1 MERLIE
7 RCCGLD
13 VHKATVSACV
23 RVAQRPGGAVKQEVR
38 TFATTTAELL
48 ALRDWLSEQGV
59 THVALEATGVYW
71 KPVYY
76 VLENDFELLLVN
88 PAHFRQVPGRKTDVA
103 DCAWLAQLLQ
113 YGLLR
118 GSFVPPAPIRE
129 LRDLTRYRKNL
140 TEERSRAAN
149 RLHKVLQD
157 AGIKL
162 SSVATDTLGVSGRS
176 MLMALLAG
184 TTDPGL
190 LADLA
195 RGKLRKKLPE
205 LRQALAGRFGPHH
218 RFMLSRLLADIDYFE
233 EASKELSQR
242 IEELLVPFAAAV
254 ERLITIP
261 GVQRRTAEV
270 LVAEIG
276 ADMSRF
282 PSAAHLSS
290 WAGMCPG
297 NHESAGKRRSGKT
310 RRGNRWLRTA
320 LVEAG
325 RAAGR
330 TKHTA
335 LGARYRRLRTHVGHG
350 RAVLAVGRHVLEI
363 AYHLLA
369 EQTNYRELGA
379 DYFDRFRAERLKR
392 RSLAQLQR
400 LGYQVTLT
408 PLPTA
413 A

>member
-23 RVAQRPGGAVKQEVR
+23 RVTPARGRKVTQEIR
-38 TFATTTAELL
+38 TFATTTPELL
-48 ALRDWLSEQGV
+48 ALRDWLTEQRV
-59 THVALEATGVYW
+59 THVAMEATGVYW

-76 VLENDFELLLVN
+76 LLENDFQLLLVN
-88 PAHFRQVPGRKTDVA
+88 PAHFKQVPGRKTDVA
-103 DCAWLAQLLQ
+103 DCAWLAQLLEH
-113 YGLLR
+113 GLLR
-118 GSFVPPAPIRE
+118 GSLVPPAPIRE
-129 LRDLTRYRKNL
+129 LRDLTRYRKSL
-140 TEERSRAAN
+140 TEERTRAAN

-162 SSVATDTLGVSGRS
+162 SSVATDLLGVSGRS
-176 MLMALLAG
+176 MLAALVAG
-184 TTDPGL
+184 TTDPAL
-190 LADLA
+190 LAELA
-195 RGKLRKKLPE
+195 RGHLRKKLPA
-205 LRQALAGRFGPHH
+205 LRQALTGRFSPHH
-218 RFMLSRLLADIDYFE
+218 RFLVSRLLADIDYCE
-233 EASKELSQR
+233 EAGAELSRR
-242 IEELLVPFAAAV
+242 IEELLAPFAAAV

-261 GVQRRTAEV
+261 GVQRRTAQV

-276 ADMSRF
+276 VDMSRF

-325 RAAGR
+325 GAAGR
-330 TKHTA
+330 TKRTA
-335 LGARYRRLRTHVGHG
+335 LGARYRRLRAHLGHG
-350 RAVLAVGRHVLEI
+350 RAVFAVGRQVLEI
-363 AYHLLA
+363 AYHLLT
-369 EQTNYRELGA
+369 EPTTYRELGT
-379 DYFDRFRAERLKR
+379 DYFDRYRAERLKR

-400 LGYQVTLT
+400 LGYQVALT
-408 PLPTA
+408 PLPTPA
-413 A
+413 

>member
-1 MERLIE
+1 M
-7 RCCGLD
+7 
-13 VHKATVSACV
+13 
-23 RVAQRPGGAVKQEVR
+23 
-38 TFATTTAELL
+38 
-48 ALRDWLSEQGV
+48 
-59 THVALEATGVYW
+59 
-71 KPVYY
+71 
-76 VLENDFELLLVN
+76 
-88 PAHFRQVPGRKTDVA
+88 PGRKTDVA

-129 LRDLTRYRKNL
+129 LRDLTRYRKSL

-176 MLMALLAG
+176 MLMALVAG
-184 TTDPGL
+184 TTDPAL

-195 RGKLRKKLPE
+195 RGQLRKKLPE
-205 LRQALAGRFGPHH
+205 LRQALTGRFGPHH
-218 RFMLSRLLADIDYFE
+218 RFMVSRLLADIDYVE
-233 EASKELSQR
+233 EASRELSQR
-242 IEELLVPFAAAV
+242 IEELLAPFAAAV

-276 ADMSRF
+276 ADVSRF

-310 RRGNRWLRTA
+310 RRGNRWLRTV

-330 TKHTA
+330 TKRTA
-335 LGARYRRLRTHVGHG
+335 LGARYRRLRTHLGHG
-350 RAVLAVGRHVLEI
+350 RAVLAVGRQVLEI
-363 AYHLLA
+363 AYRLLA
-369 EQTNYRELGA
+369 EPTTYRELGT
-379 DYFDRFRAERLKR
+379 DYFDRYRAERLKR

>member
-1 MERLIE
+1 
-7 RCCGLD
+7 
-13 VHKATVSACV
+13 
-23 RVAQRPGGAVKQEVR
+23 
-38 TFATTTAELL
+38 
-48 ALRDWLSEQGV
+48 
-59 THVALEATGVYW
+59 
-71 KPVYY
+71 
-76 VLENDFELLLVN
+76 
-88 PAHFRQVPGRKTDVA
+88 
-103 DCAWLAQLLQ
+103 
-113 YGLLR
+113 
-118 GSFVPPAPIRE
+118 
-129 LRDLTRYRKNL
+129 
-140 TEERSRAAN
+140 
-149 RLHKVLQD
+149 
-157 AGIKL
+157 
-162 SSVATDTLGVSGRS
+162 
-176 MLMALLAG
+176 
-184 TTDPGL
+184 L

-195 RGKLRKKLPE
+195 RGQLRKKLPE

-218 RFMLSRLLADIDYFE
+218 RLMVSRLLADIDYVE
-233 EASKELSQR
+233 EASRELSRR
-242 IEELLVPFAAAV
+242 IEELLAPFAATV

-270 LVAEIG
+270 VVAEIG

-325 RAAGR
+325 AAAGR

-335 LGARYRRLRTHVGHG
+335 LGARYRRLRAHLGHG

-363 AYHLLA
+363 AYHLMA
-369 EQTNYRELGA
+369 EANTYRELGT
-379 DYFDRFRAERLKR
+379 DYFDRYRAERLKR
-392 RSLAQLQR
+392 RSLEQLRR

-408 PLPTA
+408 PLETA

>member
-23 RVAQRPGGAVKQEVR
+23 RVTQRPRGKVEQEVR
-38 TFATTTAELL
+38 TFPTTTAELL
-48 ALRDWLSEQGV
+48 ALRDWLIEQRV
-59 THVALEATGVYW
+59 THVAMEATGVYW

-76 VLENDFELLLVN
+76 VLEHDFELLLVN
-88 PAHFRQVPGRKTDVA
+88 PAHFKQVPGRKTDVA

-118 GSFVPPAPIRE
+118 ASFVPPAPIRE
-129 LRDLTRYRKNL
+129 LRDLTRYRKSL

-176 MLMALLAG
+176 MLMALAAG
-184 TTDPGL
+184 TTDPAL

-195 RGKLRKKLPE
+195 HGKLRKKLPE

-218 RFMLSRLLADIDYFE
+218 RFMLSRLLADIDYVE
-233 EASKELSQR
+233 EASRELSRR
-242 IEELLVPFAAAV
+242 IEELLVPFAATV

-270 LVAEIG
+270 VVAEIG

-325 RAAGR
+325 AAAGR

-335 LGARYRRLRTHVGHG
+335 LGARYRRLRAHLGHG

-363 AYHLLA
+363 AYHLMA
-369 EQTNYRELGA
+369 QPTTYRELGT
-379 DYFDRFRAERLKR
+379 DYFDRYRAERLKR
-392 RSLAQLQR
+392 RSLEQLRR
-400 LGYQVTLT
+400 LGYQVALT
-408 PLPTA
+408 QIPTA

>member
-1 MERLIE
+1 
-7 RCCGLD
+7 
-13 VHKATVSACV
+13 
-23 RVAQRPGGAVKQEVR
+23 
-38 TFATTTAELL
+38 LL
-48 ALRDWLSEQGV
+48 E
-59 THVALEATGVYW
+59 H
-71 KPVYY
+71 
-76 VLENDFELLLVN
+76 
-88 PAHFRQVPGRKTDVA
+88 
-103 DCAWLAQLLQ
+103 
-113 YGLLR
+113 GLLR
-118 GSFVPPAPIRE
+118 SSFVPPAPIRE
-129 LRDLTRYRKNL
+129 LRDLTRYRKSL
-140 TEERSRAAN
+140 TEERTRAAN

-162 SSVATDTLGVSGRS
+162 SSVATDMLGVSGRS
-176 MLMALLAG
+176 MLKALVSG
-184 TTDPGL
+184 TTDPAL

-195 RGKLRKKLPE
+195 RGQLRKKLPQ
-205 LRQALAGRFGPHH
+205 LRQALTGHFGPHH
-218 RFMLSRLLADIDYFE
+218 RFMVSRLLADLDYVE
-233 EASKELSQR
+233 EASAELSRR
-242 IEELLVPFAAAV
+242 IEELLAPFAAAV

-270 LVAEIG
+270 MVAEIG

-282 PSAAHLSS
+282 PSAAHLSN

-297 NHESAGKRRSGKT
+297 NRESAGKRRRGKT

-325 RAAGR
+325 IAAGR
-330 TKHTA
+330 TKRTA
-335 LGARYRRLRTHVGHG
+335 LGARYRRLRPHLGHGHG

-369 EQTNYRELGA
+369 QSTTYRELGT
-379 DYFDRFRAERLKR
+379 DYSDRFGAERLKR

>member
-1 MERLIE
+1 
-7 RCCGLD
+7 
-13 VHKATVSACV
+13 
-23 RVAQRPGGAVKQEVR
+23 
-38 TFATTTAELL
+38 
-48 ALRDWLSEQGV
+48 
-59 THVALEATGVYW
+59 
-71 KPVYY
+71 

-88 PAHFRQVPGRKTDVA
+88 PAHFKQVPGRKTDVA

-118 GSFVPPAPIRE
+118 ASFVPPAPIRE
-129 LRDLTRYRKNL
+129 LRDLTRYRKSL
-140 TEERSRAAN
+140 TEERTRAAN

-176 MLMALLAG
+176 MLMALAAG
-184 TTDPGL
+184 TTDPAS

-218 RFMLSRLLADIDYFE
+218 RFMLSRLLADIDYLE
-233 EASKELSQR
+233 EASTELSKR
-242 IEELLVPFAAAV
+242 IEELLAPFAATV
-254 ERLITIP
+254 ERLLTIP

-270 LVAEIG
+270 VVAEIG
-276 ADMSRF
+276 ADMRRF

-297 NHESAGKRRSGKT
+297 NHASAGKRRSGKT

-325 RAAGR
+325 AAAGR

-335 LGARYRRLRTHVGHG
+335 LGARYRRLRAHLGHG
-350 RAVLAVGRHVLEI
+350 RAVLAVARHVLEI
-363 AYHLLA
+363 AYHLMA
-369 EQTNYRELGA
+369 QAATYRELGT
-379 DYFDRFRAERLKR
+379 DYFDRYRAERLKR
-392 RSLAQLQR
+392 RSLDQLRR

-408 PLPTA
+408 QLPTA